1 MRVTFNEQHGGVA
14 AMQTA
19 ASALAQAQRV
29 VTTGKR
35 VNVASDD
42 PEAARKVVQER
53 AHLSALDAYQHS
65 ADTAASRLAAADS
78 ALGGIIELYT
88 QALASAAGGRG
99 TTADASARYAI
110 ASAIRGIRDGV
121 VTQINSQFG
130 NRPLFAGSA
139 PEGRAYEATAGGWTY
154 NGTSSVIQ
162 LEVQRERVVAITFDG
177 QAVLQGD
184 DAVNILD
191 AIDALAAAVESG
203 DDAGVAAGMSALE
216 RAMARATRA
225 QGRLGADEQGVADA
239 TAQLSTLRLASES
252 RRAKAEDAN
261 LAEAITNLSA
271 ADTAYQAVLL
281 AVSREERLSLLDYL
295 R

>member
-1 MRVTFNEQHGGVA
+1 MRVTFQEQHSGVA

-29 VTTGKR
+29 VTTGRR

-42 PEAARKVVQER
+42 PEAARRVVQER
-53 AHLSALDAYQHS
+53 AQLSALDAYKHS
-65 ADTAASRLAAADS
+65 AETAASRLAAADT
-78 ALGGIIELYT
+78 ALGGMIELYT

-99 TTADASARYAI
+99 TTTDASARFAI
-110 ASAIRGIRDGV
+110 ASSIRGIRDSV
-121 VTQINSQFG
+121 LTQINSQFG

-139 PEGRAYEATAGGWTY
+139 SEGRAYDAGAGGWTY
-154 NGTSSVIQ
+154 AGTPSVVQ

-177 QAVLQGD
+177 QAILQGTD
-184 DAVNILD
+184 PANVLD
-191 AIDALAAAVESG
+191 ELDALATALETA

-225 QGRLGADEQGVADA
+225 QGHLGADEQGIADA
-239 TAQLSTLRLASES
+239 VAQLSALRLASET
-252 RRAKAEDAN
+252 RRAKAEDADM
-261 LAEAITNLSA
+261 AAAITNLSS
-271 ADTAYQAVLL
+271 ADTAYRAVLA